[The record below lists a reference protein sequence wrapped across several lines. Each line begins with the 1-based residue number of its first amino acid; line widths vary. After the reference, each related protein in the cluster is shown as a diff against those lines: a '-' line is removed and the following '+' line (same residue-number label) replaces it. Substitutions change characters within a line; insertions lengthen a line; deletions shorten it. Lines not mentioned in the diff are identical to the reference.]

1 MDRKPL
7 PFAPS
12 GPFDAPPA
20 VQRAVEA
27 FARSVDGSDPFVAA
41 FDHCITPMV
50 VSDPTLPDNPLVY
63 VNQAFE
69 QLTGFPAAEVVGRN
83 CRFMQGPLTEQ
94 ADVDS
99 MRLAIARRKRIDVDL
114 LNHRR
119 DGTPF
124 WNRLMVAPV
133 FDTDGELRYFVAS
146 QLDVTLERHQLHE
159 LERDRDS
166 LSAEVAKREVALA
179 EREARLALALDA
191 GGLGTW
197 TIDLPEWRLSYSPS
211 CLANFGWPA
220 GEILSIDDVLACVH
234 PDDRDLIT
242 SSLNAAIE
250 RDTRYDIEYRILTP
264 EGEQRWIHSQG
275 SLQRRADGSPL
286 AVSGFSSNISAR
298 KFAEEQRGVLAQEL
312 THRVKNTLATVS
324 AVVSQTLRDAESLDA
339 ARDTVSGRI
348 ASLASAHELLL
359 KDEIEGAAIGDI
371 VERVLNPFMDRGG
384 KRFSAD
390 GPTIRLTPEV
400 TLALS
405 MALHE
410 LATNAI
416 KYGALSVPDGQV
428 AIRWAIDG
436 SAAERRFGFA
446 WVELDGPPVVPPTR
460 VGFGTRMIERVLSRH
475 VRGKAEISY
484 LPEGVRFEI
493 EAPI

>member
-1 MDRKPL
+1 M
-7 PFAPS
+7 
-12 GPFDAPPA
+12 
-20 VQRAVEA
+20 QRAVEA
-27 FARSVDGSDPFVAA
+27 FVRDLDDSDPFVAA

-69 QLTGFPAAEVVGRN
+69 RLTGFSSADVVGRN
-83 CRFMQGPLTEQ
+83 CRFMQGPLTEK
-94 ADVDS
+94 ADVDR
-99 MRLAIARRKRIDVDL
+99 MRLAIARRERIDVDL
-114 LNHRR
+114 LNHHR

-133 FDTDGELRYFVAS
+133 FDRAGELRYFVAS
-146 QLDVTLERHQLHE
+146 QLDVTLERHRLQQ

-166 LSAEVAKREVALA
+166 LSAEVARREVALA
-179 EREARLALALDA
+179 EREARLALALEA

-197 TIDLPEWRLSYSPS
+197 TIDLPAWRLSYSPS
-211 CLANFGWPA
+211 SLVNFGRPA
-220 GEILSIDDVLACVH
+220 GEVLSMEGMLACVH
-234 PDDRDLIT
+234 PSDRELVT
-242 SSLNAAIE
+242 ASLNAAIE
-250 RDTRYDIEYRILTP
+250 QDVRYDIEYRILTP
-264 EGEQRWIHSQG
+264 AGEQRWIHSQG

-286 AVSGFSSNISAR
+286 AISGFSSNISAR

-312 THRVKNTLATVS
+312 THRVKNTLATVG
-324 AVVSQTLRDAESLDA
+324 AVVSQTLRDAASLDA
-339 ARDTVSGRI
+339 ARKAVSGRI

-371 VERVLNPFMDRGG
+371 VKRVLDPFMDSGG
-384 KRFSAD
+384 TRFSAN
-390 GPTIRLTPEV
+390 GPTVRLTPEV

-428 AIRWAIDG
+428 TIRWAVEG
-436 SAAERRFGFA
+436 GEAQRRFSFSWA
-446 WVELDGPPVVPPTR
+446 ELGGPAVVPPTR

-493 EAPI
+493 KAPI